1 MTTESNPI
9 SFEQSITRLEA
20 LVEKMEQGDLPI
32 EEALKTFEE
41 GISLTREC
49 QMQLEKAEQRVNV
62 LIEENGEAVAYPFKD
77 EAQ

>member
-9 SFEQSITRLEA
+9 SFEQSIARLEA

>member
-62 LIEENGEAVAYPFKD
+62 LIEENGEAVAHPFKD